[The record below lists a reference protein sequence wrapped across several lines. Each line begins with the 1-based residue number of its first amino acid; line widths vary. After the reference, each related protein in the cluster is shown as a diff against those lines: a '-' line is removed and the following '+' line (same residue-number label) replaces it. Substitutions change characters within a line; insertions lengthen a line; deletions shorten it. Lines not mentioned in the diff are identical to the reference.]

1 MDRGDTCRMSLLCV
15 LIADAVIIRKEGCKS
30 AAFYIVHA
38 CLTFFLLLSVLPGQ
52 IQNIQDGWSKIF
64 NDISFI
70 APTVGKLGKSCSQV
84 LNTGETEALVL
95 HQHCCRHCTK
105 GPDLLAKMKL
115 HCRFARLNFTEDEE
129 LRTIWREDVAGLQWK
144 EPAEVV

>member
-1 MDRGDTCRMSLLCV
+1 MSLLCV

-30 AAFYIVHA
+30 AAFIIVNA
-38 CLTFFLLLSVLPGQ
+38 CLTFFLLLSVLTGQ
-52 IQNIQDGWSKIF
+52 IQNIGDGLSKIF
-64 NDISFI
+64 KDISFI
-70 APTVGKLGKSCSQV
+70 DPTVGKLGKSRSQV
-84 LNTGETEALVL
+84 MSMRETEALVQ
-95 HQHCCRHCTK
+95 HQHCRRHCTK

-129 LRTIWREDVAGLQWK
+129 LRTIWREDVA